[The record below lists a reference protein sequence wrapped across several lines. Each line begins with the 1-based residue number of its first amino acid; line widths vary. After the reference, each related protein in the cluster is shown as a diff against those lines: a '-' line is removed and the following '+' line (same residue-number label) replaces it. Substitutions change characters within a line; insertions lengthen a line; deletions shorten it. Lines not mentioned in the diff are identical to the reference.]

1 MINKFLFFPI
11 CTARKV
17 NNSDKLVAE
26 DLCII
31 FVKCLGV
38 HVQKYMIGG
47 VALSICV
54 HMKLLEVVSFLLT
67 HFISPMSRVK
77 STLRDGNNLMKVDF
91 DDLCS

>member
-1 MINKFLFFPI
+1 MIFPI
-11 CTARKV
+11 RIARKFP
-17 NNSDKLVAE
+17 NSDKLVAE
-26 DLCII
+26 ELCII
-31 FVKCLGV
+31 FVKCLGG
-38 HVQKYMIGG
+38 HGQKYIIGG